1 MLPALGPGVSLFKVG
16 DEVYYMGGAT
26 GHGSNAEYQAVDERL
41 VALKP
46 TSLSFPEAAGL
57 PLTTLTAYDSIFNRL
72 GVSKND
78 PAVNK
83 PATKKSVLILNG
95 AGGVGSIAIQLLK
108 ELTDATV
115 VATASRPQSSV
126 WVAQLV
132 DFILVFTELPQYFD
146 TLVEVIK
153 PQGKICAITP
163 IKDNL
168 PFRNLFF
175 KSVAFV
181 WETLT
186 TRFFLDTEDL
196 IVHHRILSEVRVLV
210 DAKRL
215 CSIVGEDL
223 GVINA
228 VNLKKTHAALEG
240 GRVVGKLVLSG
251 F

>member
-126 WVAQLV
+126 WVAQLGADYV
-132 DFILVFTELPQYFD
+132 V
-146 TLVEVIK
+146 
-153 PQGKICAITP
+153 
-163 IKDNL
+163 N
-168 PFRNLFF
+168 
-175 KSVAFV
+175 
-181 WETLT
+181 
-186 TRFFLDTEDL
+186 
-196 IVHHRILSEVRVLV
+196 H
-210 DAKRL
+210 
-215 CSIVGEDL
+215 GEDIPQQL
-223 GVINA
+223 
-228 VNLKKTHAALEG
+228 AAIG
-240 GRVVGKLVLSG
+240 IP
-251 F
+251 

>member
-1 MLPALGPGVSLFKVG
+1 MRAVGFHEPLPIDNPSSLLDLVVDVPTIFGREILVEIKTIAVNPFEYKLRLHPGKFTAPKILGFDAASVVAALGPGVSLFKVG

-46 TSLSFPEAAGL
+46 TSLSFPEAAGF
-57 PLTTLTAYDSIFNRL
+57 AYDSIFNRL

-126 WVAQLV
+126 WVAQLGADYV
-132 DFILVFTELPQYFD
+132 V
-146 TLVEVIK
+146 
-153 PQGKICAITP
+153 
-163 IKDNL
+163 N
-168 PFRNLFF
+168 
-175 KSVAFV
+175 
-181 WETLT
+181 
-186 TRFFLDTEDL
+186 
-196 IVHHRILSEVRVLV
+196 H
-210 DAKRL
+210 
-215 CSIVGEDL
+215 GEDIPQQL
-223 GVINA
+223 
-228 VNLKKTHAALEG
+228 AAIG
-240 GRVVGKLVLSG
+240 IP
-251 F
+251 